1 MVREAI
7 QKAGSANP
15 ELAPLWTGGD
25 DLILQLAGLK

>member
-7 QKAGSANP
+7 QQAAGSAP
-15 ELAPLWTGGD
+15 DLAPTWKGDD

>member
-7 QKAGSANP
+7 QKAAGTAP
-15 ELAPLWTGGD
+15 DLAPTWKGDD